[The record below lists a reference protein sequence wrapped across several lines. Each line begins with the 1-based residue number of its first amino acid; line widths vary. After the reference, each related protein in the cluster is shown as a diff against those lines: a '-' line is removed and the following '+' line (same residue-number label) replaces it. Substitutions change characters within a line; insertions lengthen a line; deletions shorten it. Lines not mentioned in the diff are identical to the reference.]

1 MSVHEQFDI
10 IGLKAD
16 RTLHTWLAIPPN
28 FYAIAFGL
36 VGLARVWHLAGSL
49 YGLSAAS
56 GDALFLVAAAVFL
69 LLFSPVVINLLLAPH
84 SAPAVLAAA
93 AICPLFSLLPF
104 SGRLSALG
112 AE

>member
-10 IGLKAD
+10 IGLKAGG
-16 RTLHTWLAIPPN
+16 RLHALLAIPPN

-56 GDALFLVAAAVFL
+56 GHALFLVAAAVFL
-69 LLFSPVVINLLLAPH
+69 LLFAAPVINLLPAPKTDLVGQ
-84 SAPAVLAAA
+84 AVSSPG
-93 AICPLFSLLPF
+93 PLFSLLP
-104 SGRLSALG
+104 LSR
-112 AE
+112 